1 METKFCFGTDQFNR
15 IFPFHILIDTSLRI
29 GSCGP
34 TLEKL
39 CPKIVQNDFFSHF
52 RVSRPE
58 IANDDYPSLLSL
70 CNKLIILECANAQK
84 TTLRGQFECIDD
96 SKELLFIGSPWFD
109 SMQEVAENRLTI
121 QDFAH
126 HDSMLDL
133 LHVLKNQ
140 EISNDELRQLLTTVR
155 QQRNEL
161 KAAAEEINKI
171 ALFPMQNPDPLI
183 RLDAAGNIL
192 SLNPVAQNLHNFILD
207 GEELNSSSFWRKV
220 TLRLNMQAGRQAFEA
235 KAGDILYS
243 FVVIP
248 LPETSYYNIYGRD
261 ITRQKENENKIE
273 LLSLVARTN
282 DNGVVFTDAQGVITW
297 TNESYCKLTG
307 YDQEEII
314 GRTPL
319 EIGKGPLSN
328 EEVLKSGMLEPFYTG
343 KKFNVE
349 VVHYRKDKSWFWSRC
364 SGQALFDQA
373 GQVTQYFTMIEDITA
388 EKETQQKLNEFE
400 SRFRLMLEKIGDNV
414 WEHDFKTGKTVFSN
428 SNLSL
433 LGIIIDKDTPVEKTW
448 WSRVLEEDLPLLTEN
463 DRKYKHGEI
472 DHHLLE
478 YRLRH
483 EDGGIRWVL
492 DRGVVIEKDGQGN
505 PLKIIGTHTDLTRQ
519 KNAEQELLDT
529 KERLES
535 IFDEMSDIVWS
546 YNWQDSDLLFVS
558 PSAETLFGS
567 FNRIDPLHKD
577 WWEKYVY
584 PEDSDAVKVINNQ
597 LAQKGSYSQ
606 EYRFVAPD
614 GSLKWAS
621 HSGRIIY
628 NDAQEPIRMD
638 GIIRDITERKE
649 AETTIRHQVELQ
661 NILID
666 ISAAYINI
674 DLDRVAPVI
683 QNSLQELGEFVNAD
697 RAYIFDYDFINDT
710 TSNIYEWC
718 GEGISPE
725 IDNLQDV
732 PLSYLPDWLEIHKK
746 GDPFYVDDVN
756 DLPDNGPESLR
767 QLLER
772 QSIKSLITLPMLRN
786 GKLIGFVGFDSV
798 RTTHQYDEKEKK
810 LLFLFAQMLLN
821 VNERRERAL
830 QLQRQEEK
838 YRNIITNMNLGLV
851 ESDSQQLVVF
861 ANQSFCQ
868 MSGYSVKELLGK
880 KKADLFKTEETVDK
894 AGNGGIRTFEITV
907 KNKAGEPRWWFV
919 SEAPNYNDKGVL
931 TGTIGIHLDITEQK
945 NLQSDLTE
953 AKNNAEASTRAKE
966 LFLANMSHEIRTPMN
981 AIMGMSNQLGKTTL
995 SSDQK
1000 FYLNTI
1006 NSAAENLLVII
1017 NDILDLSK
1025 IEAGKLSLE
1034 KIGFEP
1040 KMIVGRAMHV
1050 MMHKAEEKGLAFT
1063 NSFCDPKISPVLIG
1077 DPYRLNQ
1084 ILLNLISNAIKFTE
1098 KGSVDLS
1105 CRVIQESDTH
1115 QTVRISV
1122 ADTGIGMEE
1131 EFVQNLFQKFIQED
1145 SSITRRYG
1153 GTGLGMSIF
1162 KELVELMEGSIEVHS
1177 KKSVGTTISF
1187 IVDMQKGRGS
1197 DLPVRDM
1204 PLTNTDVLAEKKIL
1218 IVDDNEMNRLVASTL
1233 LTNYGAETFEA
1244 GNGSSAIGLLRRE
1257 AIDLILMDVQMP
1269 VMDGIEATR
1278 IIRDTISK
1286 EIPIIA
1292 LTAYAI
1298 KGDDTRFIASG
1309 MNDYLSKPFEEN
1321 QFIQVI
1327 SRWLGNDSSTPIPA
1341 NAPAATKE
1349 LFSLNKLNSIAN
1361 GNQDFINKM
1370 ITLFID
1376 QAQLSLTEIKVAFDN
1391 QAYDTLRKVAHR
1403 LKPSIDTMEVVSL
1416 KDKIRELEKFDEH
1429 TESYQSLGQQLQY
1442 LESILSQVILKL
1454 KQR

>member
-1 METKFCFGTDQFNR
+1 METQFCFGTDQFNR
-15 IFPFHILIDTSLRI
+15 IFPFHLLIDTSLRVD
-29 GSCGP
+29 SCGP

-39 CPKIVQNDFFSHF
+39 YPGSVGNKFFDRF
-52 RVSRPE
+52 RINRPL
-58 IANDDYPSLLSL
+58 IAANDYPSLLSL
-70 CNKLIILECANAQK
+70 CNQLVILECSNSNN
-84 TTLRGQFECIDD
+84 TILRGQFECIDE
-96 SKELLFIGSPWFD
+96 SEALLFIGSPWFD
-109 SMQEVAENRLTI
+109 SMQEVSENGLNV

-140 EISNDELRQLLTTVR
+140 EITNDELRQLLKTVGK
-155 QQRNEL
+155 QKTEL
-161 KAAAEEINKI
+161 KLAAEEISKI

-183 RLDAAGNIL
+183 RLDAEGNML
-192 SLNPVAQNLHNFILD
+192 SLNPVAEKLRDFVLD
-207 GEELNSSSFWRKV
+207 EQLLQSDEFWKRKAKQ
-220 TLRLNMQAGRQAFEA
+220 LDMHAGRQAFEV
-235 KAGDILYS
+235 KVGSILYS
-243 FVVIP
+243 FVAIP
-248 LPETSYYNIYGRD
+248 LPETSYFNIYGRD
-261 ITRQKENENKIE
+261 ITKQKENENKIE
-273 LLSLVARTN
+273 LLSLVASAN
-282 DNGVVFTDAQGVITW
+282 ANGVVFTDAKGVITW
-297 TNESYCKLTG
+297 VNDSYCELTG
-307 YDQEEII
+307 YNHDEII
-314 GRTPL
+314 GRTPP
-319 EIGKGPLSN
+319 EIGQGPLSD
-328 EEVLKSGMLEPFYTG
+328 KQSAKTGMLEPFLAG
-343 KKFNVE
+343 KKFSVE
-349 VVHYRKDKSWFWSRC
+349 IIHYRKNGSWFWSRC
-364 SGQALFDQA
+364 SGQALFDHDGRVA
-373 GQVTQYFTMIEDITA
+373 QYFTMIEDITA
-388 EKETQQKLNEFE
+388 AKETQKKLSDFE

-414 WEHDFKTGKTVFSN
+414 WEHDFLAGKTTFSN

-433 LGIIIDKDTPVEKTW
+433 LGISIDEKIPVEQTW
-448 WSRVLEEDLPLLTEN
+448 WSRVLEEDLHLLIEN
-463 DRKYKHGEI
+463 DRKYKQGEI
-472 DHHLLE
+472 DFHLLE

-483 EDGGIRWVL
+483 EDGGVRWVL
-492 DRGVVIEKDGQGN
+492 DRGVVIEKDSQGK

-519 KNAEQELLDT
+519 KKAEEELLDT

-558 PSAETLFGS
+558 PSAENLFGTLAGT
-567 FNRIDPLHKD
+567 DPIQKD
-577 WWEKYVY
+577 WWEKFVYVG
-584 PEDSDAVKVINNQ
+584 DSESIYLIKDH
-597 LAQKGSYSQ
+597 LAKHGSYSQ
-606 EYRFVAPD
+606 EYRFLAPD
-614 GSLKWAS
+614 GSLRWVS

-628 NDAQEPIRMD
+628 DSGQPVRMD

-649 AETTIRHQVELQ
+649 AESTIRHEVELQ

-666 ISAAYINI
+666 VSAAYINI
-674 DLDRVAPVI
+674 DLDRVAPVV
-683 QNSLQELGEFVNAD
+683 QKSLQELGEFVKAD
-697 RAYIFDYDFINDT
+697 RAYIFDYDFIENT
-710 TSNIYEWC
+710 TSNLYEWC
-718 GEGISPE
+718 GEGITPE
-725 IDNLQDV
+725 IENLQNV
-732 PLSYLPDWLEIHKK
+732 PLSFLPDWLEVHKK
-746 GDPFYVDDVN
+746 GNPFYVDDVE
-756 DLPDNGPESLR
+756 DLPDSGPESLR
-767 QLLER
+767 QLLE
-772 QSIKSLITLPMLRN
+772 QQNIKSLITLPMLRD

-851 ESDSQQLVVF
+851 ESDSRKKVLF
-861 ANQSFCQ
+861 ANQSFCL
-868 MSGYSVKELLGK
+868 MSGYSVKELLGRNK
-880 KKADLFKTEETVDK
+880 SEIFDLEEAVGE
-894 AGNGGIRTFEITV
+894 AGNEAIRTFELTV

-919 SEAPNYNDKGVL
+919 SEAPNFNDKGVL

-945 NLQSDLTE
+945 NLQRDLTV

-981 AIMGMSNQLGKTTL
+981 AIMGMSNQLGKTSL

-1063 NSFCDPKISPVLIG
+1063 NSHCDKRLSPVLIG
-1077 DPYRLNQ
+1077 DPYRMNQ

-1105 CRVIQESDTH
+1105 CLVVEDTDTH

-1162 KELVELMEGSIEVHS
+1162 KELVELMDGKIEVQS
-1177 KKSVGTTISF
+1177 KKNLGTTISF
-1187 IVDMQKGRGS
+1187 IITMQKGKS
-1197 DLPVRDM
+1197 TDLPVRDA
-1204 PLTNTDVLAEKKIL
+1204 PLINTAILAKKRIL
-1218 IVDDNEMNRLVASTL
+1218 IVDDNEMNRLVAATL

-1244 GNGSSAIGLLRRE
+1244 GNGSGAIGLLRRE
-1257 AIDLILMDVQMP
+1257 PIDLVLMDVQMP

-1309 MNDYLSKPFEEN
+1309 MSDYLSKPFEEN

-1327 SRWLGNDSSTPIPA
+1327 SRWLGSDNSLPLPVDIPA
-1341 NAPAATKE
+1341 PTKE

-1370 ITLFID
+1370 INLFID
-1376 QAQLSLTEIKVAFDN
+1376 QSQLSLTELKAAFEKQD
-1391 QAYDTLRKVAHR
+1391 YETIRKVAHR
-1403 LKPSIDTMEVVSL
+1403 LKPSVDTMEITSL
-1416 KDKIRELEKFDEH
+1416 KEKIRELEKFDEH
-1429 TESYQSLGQQLQY
+1429 SESFQELGKRLHY
-1442 LESILSQVILKL
+1442 LEATLSDIVQKL
-1454 KQR
+1454 RER